1 MVSSRKN
8 NWHAASG
15 LSRSVRR
22 GGGHGELMGARWL
35 EPKASCGSRRGLWKF
50 WILGNGLGWIVVF
63 VQDSLTIS
71 FLSLPRERCRERP
84 IRRARADALL
94 MVAAVTVQPVTAASF
109 DMRNNGCRG
118 GRTSRVQAVGMLAA
132 RFPQR
137 VYRIVGQEPTAC
149 ARSRGGQGWLRAVR
163 IRKPLVEGHEQMHAA
178 ELLVAIRKLDQCKLP
193 HTISNTRQAG

>member
-35 EPKASCGSRRGLWKF
+35 EQKASCGSRCGLWKF
-50 WILGNGLGWIVVF
+50 WILGNGLAWIVVF

-109 DMRNNGCRG
+109 DMRNNGCSG
-118 GRTSRVQAVGMLAA
+118 GLPKQRPGRWHACGKVSSARMSHRRPSTNRLRTIEGRPRV
-132 RFPQR
+132 
-137 VYRIVGQEPTAC
+137 
-149 ARSRGGQGWLRAVR
+149 
-163 IRKPLVEGHEQMHAA
+163 A
-178 ELLVAIRKLDQCKLP
+178 ESG
-193 HTISNTRQAG
+193 SN